1 MASKPRTNLNI
12 NHVPWLAYLLYTL
25 LAIWCGKLNEM
36 NVISTTVEYKGMP
49 VKVEN
54 GKIFLRAFGTTIY
67 NHSMHWSWMEV
78 KASDLKS
85 ELRELLKE
93 KGLIW
98 YSGILKHQ

>member
-1 MASKPRTNLNI
+1 MAGA
-12 NHVPWLAYLLYTL
+12 V
-25 LAIWCGKLNEM
+25 KLNDM

-78 KASDLKS
+78 KANDLKP
-85 ELRELLKE
+85 ELKDLLKE
-93 KGLIW
+93 KGLI
-98 YSGILKHQ
+98 